1 VRRVGALFVVLLASL
16 LVTLVSLTL
25 DRAPRG
31 VYGDGL
37 EASFGFPFAFAT
49 SKLSVPTEGFN
60 ATFNPWENPTT
71 FDGAWFL
78 ASWAVFAV
86 CVVIAWRGL
95 TAFWRRIGSA
105 AA

>member
-1 VRRVGALFVVLLASL
+1 
-16 LVTLVSLTL
+16 
-25 DRAPRG
+25 
-31 VYGDGL
+31 
-37 EASFGFPFAFAT
+37 
-49 SKLSVPTEGFN
+49 VPTEGFD